1 MKPLPLV
8 ALSAI
13 GLAGVA
19 WLVWAFGRT
28 APPPAPVM
36 IADMIAI
43 VGCLVGPWLVVVGRR
58 LVRDLGGEREAAL
71 LYSRALVVVAIL
83 AIGGPIAG
91 VTVGSALIDTP
102 GVAAGLGVLPILA
115 ATLIA
120 LVGTIVLPWTH
131 LMARTLARERAAR
144 VRAEERADVAAHLH
158 DTVLQALTLIQKRTD
173 EPATVGRLAR
183 RTERELRAWLYGAPP
198 AEGDDFAGAVSS
210 LAEEVEDQFN
220 VTVELGTVGT
230 CRLDPPTR
238 AMVGAIRE
246 ALTNA
251 AKHSGAPRISA
262 YAEVAAAEVLAI
274 VRDRGRGFDPSVHSR
289 HNCRGIAESIEARLR
304 HHDGRATIRSA
315 PGEGTEVE
323 LRLPRG
329 SLA

>member
-1 MKPLPLV
+1 MKPLRVV
-8 ALSAI
+8 ALNAV

-58 LVRDLGGEREAAL
+58 LVRDLGGEREAAQI
-71 LYSRALVVVAIL
+71 YSRSLIVVAIL
-83 AIGGPIAG
+83 AVGGPIAG
-91 VTVGSALIDTP
+91 VTVGSVLIDTP
-102 GVAAGLGVLPILA
+102 GVAAGLGVFPILA

-120 LVGTIVLPWTH
+120 LVGTIVLPWTF
-131 LMARTLARERAAR
+131 LMTRTLARERAAR

-183 RTERELRAWLYGAPP
+183 RTERELRAWLFGAPP
-198 AEGDDFAGAVSS
+198 AEGDDFAGAVSAV
-210 LAEEVEDQFN
+210 AEEIEDQFD
-220 VTVELGTVGT
+220 VTVELGKVGT

-251 AKHSGAPRISA
+251 AKHSGVSHVSA
-262 YAEVAAAEVLAI
+262 YVEVAASEVIAL
-274 VRDRGRGFDPSVHSR
+274 VRDRGRGFDPSIHSR
-289 HNCRGIAESIEARLR
+289 QDRRGIAESIEARLG
-304 HHDGRATIRSA
+304 HHDGLATIRSA

-329 SLA
+329 GPA